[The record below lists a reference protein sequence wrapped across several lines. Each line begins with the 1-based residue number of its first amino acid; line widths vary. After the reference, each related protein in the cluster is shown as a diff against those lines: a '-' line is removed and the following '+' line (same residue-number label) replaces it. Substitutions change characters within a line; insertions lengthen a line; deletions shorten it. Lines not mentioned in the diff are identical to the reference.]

1 VTNLEHA
8 EKKQRAIATTM
19 NDHYGLNG
27 LPCMSVIAPLLNTDK
42 GSFLLLQSLKNLLH
56 AFVVDTQ

>member
-1 VTNLEHA
+1 ML
-8 EKKQRAIATTM
+8 KKQRAITTAM

-27 LPCMSVIAPLLNTDK
+27 LLCMSVIAPLLNTDK